1 MFSRSRTLGPAMGRC
16 YTQIK
21 GGSNPAGRSSG
32 AGAPP
37 SSSKVTGLSSN
48 CVKPTSAPVGPGASA
63 SSGYKVPEYFSF
75 NRFSFAEA
83 EVEMAK
89 YRCPQP
95 SALKK

>member
-1 MFSRSRTLGPAMGRC
+1 MFSRSRSVGPVMCRC

-37 SSSKVTGLSSN
+37 PTTKVTGLSSN
-48 CVKPTSAPVGPGASA
+48 CVKPSSSPVGPGASA
-63 SSGYKVPEYFSF
+63 SGGYKVPEYFSF

-89 YRCPQP
+89 FRCPQP
-95 SALKK
+95 SALTK